1 METATFVMQCTGN
14 ARIISCMSIIIHT
27 PEEIEEMRKACRFAG
42 ELLDFIGPHVV
53 PGITTNELDRLCE
66 EYTTSHGAV
75 SAPLNYAPPGHRPYP
90 KSMCTSVNHQVC
102 HGIPGDRVLAAGD
115 LVSVD
120 FGAIVDGWHGD
131 GAITFG
137 VGELSPADARLS
149 DVTREA
155 MWAGIGA
162 AHLRG
167 WVGDIS
173 HAVERRIREEPLTYG
188 IVRDFTGH
196 GIGSAMHQPPDVP
209 NYGRPGRGTRIVEG
223 LALAIEPM
231 VTLGSEEGLTLD
243 DDWTVVTADGSRA
256 AHWEHTMTVTS
267 AGLWILT
274 ALDGGEAELTARG
287 LPYGPLAD

>member
-1 METATFVMQCTGN
+1 MELK
-14 ARIISCMSIIIHT
+14 T
-27 PEEIEEMRKACRFAG
+27 PEQLVAMRRAGLVVAQTHVALREAAAPGVTTG
-42 ELLDFIGPHVV
+42 ELDVLAREV
-53 PGITTNELDRLCE
+53 LAR
-66 EYTTSHGAV
+66 HGAT
-75 SAPLNYAPPGHRPYP
+75 SSFLGYDGGYDDPPFPAVT
-90 KSMCTSVNHQVC
+90 CISVNEEIV
-102 HGIPGDRVLAAGD
+102 HGIPGDRVLADGD

-167 WVGDIS
+167 RVGDIS

>member
-1 METATFVMQCTGN
+1 MRTSGVELK
-14 ARIISCMSIIIHT
+14 T
-27 PEEIEEMRKACRFAG
+27 PEQLIAMRRAGLVVAATHTALRDAAAPGVTTG
-42 ELLDFIGPHVV
+42 ELDALARDVIAA
-53 PGITTNELDRLCE
+53 
-66 EYTTSHGAV
+66 HGAV
-75 SAPLNYAPPGHRPYP
+75 SSFLNYGGGWGIPPFPAVT
-90 KSMCTSVNHQVC
+90 CISVNDEIV
-102 HGIPGDRVLAAGD
+102 HGVPGARALAAGD

-167 WVGDIS
+167 RVGDIS